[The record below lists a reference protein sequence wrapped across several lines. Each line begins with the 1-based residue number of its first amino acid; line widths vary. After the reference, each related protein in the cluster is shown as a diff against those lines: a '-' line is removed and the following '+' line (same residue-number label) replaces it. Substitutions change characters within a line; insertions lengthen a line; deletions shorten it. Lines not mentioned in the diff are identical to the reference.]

1 MTSALR
7 RLAYE
12 RNGNLAG
19 RAYCDF
25 INFSMTGLLS
35 PEQIKAR
42 LIETS
47 ELASA
52 DAEEA
57 IRCGFA
63 AASKKSGEQAFGVG
77 REAQIGKHR

>member
-1 MTSALR
+1 MSATLR

-25 INFSMTGLLS
+25 INFAMTGLLS

-47 ELASA
+47 ALASA

-57 IRCGFA
+57 VRRGFDA
-63 AASKKSGEQAFGVG
+63 AASKKSGEQAFVTA
-77 REAQIGKHR
+77 REA